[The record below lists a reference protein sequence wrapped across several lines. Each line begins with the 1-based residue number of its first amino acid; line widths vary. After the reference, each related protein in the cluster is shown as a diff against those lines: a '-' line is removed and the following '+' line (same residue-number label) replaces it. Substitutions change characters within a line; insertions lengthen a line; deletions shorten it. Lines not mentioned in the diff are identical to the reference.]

1 MSGPWLRIILTFT
14 VTLLVLYGLSRLTYR
29 ESWMKTVLAPLGAAH
44 ELLLWVGITFV
55 ALLALIQGHGGP
67 LSQYAY
73 FVFILSLNVFLFWI
87 TFTKR
92 TAQRPLW
99 LRISS
104 NFMLAFTAAVLFL
117 YGLSLQPL
125 W

>member
-1 MSGPWLRIILTFT
+1 MFT

-29 ESWMKTVLAPLGAAH
+29 ESWMKSVLAPLGAAH
-44 ELLLWVGITFV
+44 ELLLWVGITLA
-55 ALLALIQGHGGP
+55 ALLALLRGHGGL

-92 TAQRPLW
+92 TPQRPLW
-99 LRISS
+99 LRLSS
-104 NFMLAFTAAVLFL
+104 KLMLAFTATVVFL
-117 YGLSLQPL
+117 YGLSLQSF